1 MEKRLGL
8 LLWKVREDND
18 IKVKEDRASLTGKFV
33 IPSDSSLT
41 GLLINFLEFLEV
53 VTCRS
58 T

>member
-1 MEKRLGL
+1 M
-8 LLWKVREDND
+8 LWKVREDND